1 MAGTSKRALVEQPVA
16 QSAKIR
22 IICQGQSAL
31 NAMSDRI
38 NQAMRQSDD
47 LMKKFY
53 ITTPIYYANGQ
64 PHIGHSYT
72 TIAADVHARY
82 HRLRA
87 TPVLFATG
95 TDEHGQ
101 KVAHSAQA
109 QGMTPQE
116 FVDNIVGS
124 FKQMWQR
131 LHISYDRFIRTT
143 DPHHMAAVQHIFS
156 QLRESG
162 DIYLGEYEGWY
173 CVPCETYLAEVELV
187 DGCCPECG
195 RPVEQV
201 TEQAYFFR
209 TSAYTDRLLEH
220 IESHPDFIQPKS
232 RRNEVLSFVKE
243 GLRDACVSRN
253 RMEWDIPVPGD
264 ESQSIYVWFDALIN
278 YLSQVGYPDKLDEF
292 NRWWPPQIQIVGKDI
307 LTRFHA
313 TLWPAMLMA
322 LDLPLPDVLFAHG
335 WWITDSGDKI
345 SKSKGNILDPYEVA
359 LELARISTATTA
371 VAVDSLRYFL
381 LRQIT
386 FGLDGSFSWRAL
398 LARFNADL
406 ANDLGNLLNRTL
418 PLVER
423 YLNGVIPEPGPGA
436 GELSD
441 EIDHA
446 RTKFEHELVHSDF
459 SAALTAI
466 WELLSSA
473 NKFLDTRGPWA
484 LHKDAKQVELEAVI
498 YDVLDCIRVVA
509 IMIEPFMPKVS
520 DEIWQQ
526 LGLQS
531 AQIEKRWEDC
541 RALKLPSDITI
552 APGRP
557 IFPRV
562 DIKRAMDQLQAES
575 EEQSEPTA
583 ANTISIDEFKQVE
596 LRVGTIVEAHRI
608 PGADKLLRLMVDV
621 GESDTRQIV
630 AGIAQQ
636 FNPRELL
643 DVQVIVVTNLEP
655 ATIHG
660 VESHGMILAAGADEP
675 EALVITDSKCPP
687 GTIVR

>member
-1 MAGTSKRALVEQPVA
+1 MLETVEPQRN
-16 QSAKIR
+16 IR
-22 IICQGQSAL
+22 T
-31 NAMSDRI
+31 DR
-38 NQAMRQSDD
+38 AMRQSSSS
-47 LMKKFY
+47 MKNFY
-53 ITTPIYYANGQ
+53 ITTPIYYVNDR

-82 HRLRA
+82 HRLQGAR
-87 TPVLFATG
+87 VLFATG

-101 KVAHSAQA
+101 KVALSAQA
-109 QGMTPQE
+109 QGIEPQE
-116 FVDNIVGS
+116 FVDDVVGF

-131 LHISYDRFIRTT
+131 LHIRYDRFIRTT
-143 DPHHMAAVQHIFS
+143 DSDHIATVRHVFD
-156 QLRESG
+156 QLRESD

-173 CVPCETYLAEVELV
+173 CVPCETYLTEAELSN
-187 DGCCPECG
+187 GCCPECG
-195 RPVEQV
+195 RQVEQV

-209 TSAYTDRLLEH
+209 TSAYADRLLEH
-220 IESHPDFIQPKS
+220 IESHPQFVQPKS

-243 GLRDACVSRN
+243 GLRDACVSRS

-278 YLSQVGYPDKLDEF
+278 YLSQVGYPDELDEF
-292 NRWWPPQIQIVGKDI
+292 DKWWPPAMQLLGKDI

-335 WWITDSGDKI
+335 WWITATGDKI
-345 SKSKGNILDPYEVA
+345 SKSKGNVLDPYEVSQ
-359 LELARISTATTA
+359 ELGKISGATTA

-381 LRQIT
+381 LREVT
-386 FGLDGSFSWRAL
+386 FGLDGSFSWSAL
-398 LARFNADL
+398 LSRFNADL

-441 EIDHA
+441 EIERI
-446 RTKFEHELVHSDF
+446 RTQIEQELAQSNF
-459 SAALTAI
+459 SAALMDI
-466 WELLSSA
+466 WELLASA
-473 NKFLDTRGPWA
+473 NKFLDTRAPWA
-484 LHKDAKQVELEAVI
+484 LHKESKQVELEAVL

-531 AQIEKRWEDC
+531 AQIQKYWEDC
-541 RALKLPSDITI
+541 CALKLPSDISV

-562 DIKRAMDQLQAES
+562 DIKRAMDRLRADT
-575 EEQSEPTA
+575 EEQPEPA
-583 ANTISIDEFKQVE
+583 AADMIGIDEFEQVA
-596 LRVGTIVEAHRI
+596 LCVGTIVEAHRI
-608 PGADKLLRLMVDV
+608 PGADKLLRLIVDV

-643 DVQVIVVTNLEP
+643 EVQVVVVANLEP

-675 EALVITDSKCPP
+675 EALVITHSKCPP
-687 GTIVR
+687 GTIIR

>member
-1 MAGTSKRALVEQPVA
+1 MGK
-16 QSAKIR
+16 
-22 IICQGQSAL
+22 
-31 NAMSDRI
+31 N
-38 NQAMRQSDD
+38 
-47 LMKKFY
+47 FY
-53 ITTPIYYANGQ
+53 ITTPIYYVNDR

-82 HRLRA
+82 HRLQEA
-87 TPVLFATG
+87 PVLFSTG

-101 KVAHSAQA
+101 KVALSAQA
-109 QGMTPQE
+109 QEIEPQE
-116 FVDNIVGS
+116 FVDNVVGF

-131 LHISYDRFIRTT
+131 LHISYDRFIRTS
-143 DPHHMAAVQHIFS
+143 DPHHIATVQHVFS
-156 QLRESG
+156 QLRESN
-162 DIYLGEYEGWY
+162 DIYLDEYEGWY
-173 CVPCETYLAEVELV
+173 CMPCETYLTEAELV

-195 RPVEQV
+195 RQVEQV

-209 TSAYTDRLLEH
+209 TSAYADRLLEH
-220 IESHPDFIQPKS
+220 IESHPEFIQPKS
-232 RRNEVLSFVKE
+232 RRNEVLSFLKE

-278 YLSQVGYPDKLDEF
+278 YLSQVGYPDELDEF
-292 NRWWPPQIQIVGKDI
+292 NAWWPPQIQLLGKDI

-322 LDLPLPDVLFAHG
+322 LDLPLPDMLFAHG
-335 WWITDSGDKI
+335 WWITDTGDKI
-345 SKSKGNILDPYEVA
+345 SKSKGNVLDPYEISQK
-359 LELARISTATTA
+359 LAEISGATTA

-386 FGLDGSFSWRAL
+386 FGLDGAFSWRAL

-436 GELSD
+436 GELGD
-441 EIDHA
+441 EIERIRVEVEQEMA
-446 RTKFEHELVHSDF
+446 QSNF
-459 SAALTAI
+459 SAALTTI
-466 WELLSSA
+466 WELLASA
-473 NKFLDTRGPWA
+473 NKFLDTRGPW
-484 LHKDAKQVELEAVI
+484 KESKQVELEAVI
-498 YDVLDCIRVVA
+498 YDVLDCIRAVA

-541 RALKLPSDITI
+541 CALKLPSNISI
-552 APGRP
+552 VPGHP

-562 DIKRAMDQLQAES
+562 DIKRAMDQLEAES
-575 EEQSEPTA
+575 EEQPEPA
-583 ANTISIDEFKQVE
+583 AADMISINEFEQVE
-596 LRVGTIVEAHRI
+596 LCVGTIVEAYRI

-643 DVQVIVVTNLEP
+643 DVQVVVVANLEP

>member
-1 MAGTSKRALVEQPVA
+1 
-16 QSAKIR
+16 
-22 IICQGQSAL
+22 
-31 NAMSDRI
+31 
-38 NQAMRQSDD
+38 MRQSNSP
-47 LMKKFY
+47 MKNFY
-53 ITTPIYYANGQ
+53 ITTPIYYVNDR

-72 TIAADVHARY
+72 TIAADIHARY
-82 HRLRA
+82 HRLQRV
-87 TPVLFATG
+87 PVLFSTG

-101 KVAHSAQA
+101 KVALSAQA
-109 QGMTPQE
+109 QGIEPQE
-116 FVDNIVGS
+116 FVDDVVGF

-131 LHISYDRFIRTT
+131 LHISYDRFIRTSDSRHVAT
-143 DPHHMAAVQHIFS
+143 VQHIFS
-156 QLRESG
+156 KLRESG

-173 CVPCETYLAEVELV
+173 CVPCETYLTEAELA

-195 RPVEQV
+195 RQVEQI
-201 TEQAYFFR
+201 TQEAYFFR
-209 TSAYTDRLLEH
+209 TSAYADQLIEH
-220 IESHPDFIQPKS
+220 IENHPQFIQPKS
-232 RRNEVLSFVKE
+232 RCNEVLSFVKE

-278 YLSQVGYPDKLDEF
+278 YLSQVGYPNELDEF
-292 NRWWPPQIQIVGKDI
+292 NKWWPPQIQLLGKDI

-335 WWITDSGDKI
+335 WWITATGDKI
-345 SKSKGNILDPYEVA
+345 SKSKGNVLDPYEVSQ
-359 LELARISTATTA
+359 ELAEISDATTA
-371 VAVDSLRYFL
+371 IAVDSLRYFL
-381 LRQIT
+381 LREVT

-398 LARFNADL
+398 LSRFNADL

-441 EIDHA
+441 EIE
-446 RTKFEHELVHSDF
+446 RTRTQIEQEMTQSNF
-459 SAALTAI
+459 SAALMAI
-466 WELLSSA
+466 WELLASA
-473 NKFLDTRGPWA
+473 NKFLDTREPWT
-484 LHKDAKQVELEAVI
+484 LYKESKQVELEAVL

-509 IMIEPFMPKVS
+509 IMIEPFMPKVC
-520 DEIWQQ
+520 EEMWQQ

-531 AQIEKRWEDC
+531 AQIEKYWEDC
-541 RALKLPSDITI
+541 CALRLPSGVAIE
-552 APGRP
+552 PGRP
-557 IFPRV
+557 IFPRI
-562 DIKRAMDQLQAES
+562 DLQRAMDQLEAKSKKATQ
-575 EEQSEPTA
+575 EEQQPPA
-583 ANTISIDEFKQVE
+583 AGLISIDEFEQVE

-608 PGADKLLRLMVDV
+608 PGADKLLRLIVDV
-621 GESDTRQIV
+621 GEADTRQIV

-643 DVQVIVVTNLEP
+643 EVQVVVVANLEP

-660 VESHGMILAAGADEP
+660 VESHGMILAAGADKP
-675 EALVITDSKCPP
+675 EALVITDSKCQP
-687 GTIVR
+687 GTVIR

>member
-1 MAGTSKRALVEQPVA
+1 MLQTVEPQRN
-16 QSAKIR
+16 IR
-22 IICQGQSAL
+22 T
-31 NAMSDRI
+31 DR
-38 NQAMRQSDD
+38 AMRQSSSS
-47 LMKKFY
+47 MKNFY
-53 ITTPIYYANGQ
+53 ITTPIYYVNDR

-82 HRLRA
+82 HRLQGAR
-87 TPVLFATG
+87 VLFATG

-101 KVAHSAQA
+101 KVALSAEA
-109 QGMTPQE
+109 RGMEPQE
-116 FVDNIVGS
+116 FVDEVVGS

-131 LHISYDRFIRTT
+131 LHIRYDRFIRTT
-143 DPHHMAAVQHIFS
+143 DSDHMATVQHVFD
-156 QLRESG
+156 QLRESN
-162 DIYLGEYEGWY
+162 DLYLGEYEGWY
-173 CVPCETYLAEVELV
+173 CVPCETYLTEAELT
-187 DGCCPECG
+187 DGCCPEC
-195 RPVEQV
+195 RRQVEQV
-201 TEQAYFFR
+201 TERAYFFR
-209 TSAYTDRLLEH
+209 TSAYADRLLEY
-220 IESHPDFIQPKS
+220 IESHPQFIQPKS
-232 RRNEVLSFVKE
+232 RRNEVLSFIKE
-243 GLRDACVSRN
+243 GLRDACVSRS

-278 YLSQVGYPDKLDEF
+278 YLSQVGYPDELDEF
-292 NRWWPPQIQIVGKDI
+292 NKWWPPQMQLLGKDI

-322 LDLPLPDVLFAHG
+322 LDLPVPEMIFAHG
-335 WWITDSGDKI
+335 WWITATGDKI
-345 SKSKGNILDPYEVA
+345 SKSKGNVLDPYEISQ
-359 LELARISTATTA
+359 ELAEISGATTA

-381 LRQIT
+381 LREVT
-386 FGLDGSFSWRAL
+386 FGLDGSFSLGAL
-398 LARFNADL
+398 LSRFNADL

-441 EIDHA
+441 EIERI
-446 RTKFEHELVHSDF
+446 RTQIEQEMAQSNF
-459 SAALTAI
+459 SAALMDI
-466 WELLSSA
+466 WELLASA
-473 NKFLDTRGPWA
+473 NKFLDTRAPWT
-484 LHKDAKQVELEAVI
+484 LHKESKQVELEAVL

-531 AQIEKRWEDC
+531 AQIQKYWEDC
-541 RALKLPSDITI
+541 CALKLPSDISV

-562 DIKRAMDQLQAES
+562 DIKRAMDRLRADS
-575 EEQSEPTA
+575 EEQPEPA
-583 ANTISIDEFKQVE
+583 AADMIGIDEFEQVE
-596 LRVGTIVEAHRI
+596 LCVGTIVEAHRI
-608 PGADKLLRLMVDV
+608 PGADKLLRLIVDV

-643 DVQVIVVTNLEP
+643 EVQVVVVANLEP

-675 EALVITDSKCPP
+675 EALVITDSKCQP
-687 GTIVR
+687 GTIIR

>member
-1 MAGTSKRALVEQPVA
+1 
-16 QSAKIR
+16 
-22 IICQGQSAL
+22 
-31 NAMSDRI
+31 
-38 NQAMRQSDD
+38 MRQANSP
-47 LMKKFY
+47 MKNFY
-53 ITTPIYYANGQ
+53 ITTPIYYVNDR

-82 HRLRA
+82 NRLQGA
-87 TPVLFATG
+87 PVLFSAG

-101 KVAHSAQA
+101 KVALSAQA
-109 QGMTPQE
+109 QGMEPQE
-116 FVDNIVGS
+116 FVDDVVS
-124 FKQMWQR
+124 FFKQMWQR

-143 DPHHMAAVQHIFS
+143 DPNHMATVQQVFS
-156 QLRESG
+156 QLRESD

-173 CVPCETYLAEVELV
+173 CVPCETYLSEAELT

-195 RPVEQV
+195 RQVEQV

-209 TSAYTDRLLEH
+209 TSAYADRLIEH
-220 IESHPDFIQPKS
+220 IETHPQFIQPKT
-232 RRNEVLSFVKE
+232 RRNEVLSFIKE

-253 RMEWDIPVPGD
+253 RTEWDIPVPDD

-278 YLSQVGYPDKLDEF
+278 YLSQVGYPDELDEF
-292 NRWWPPQIQIVGKDI
+292 NKWWPPQIQLLGKDI

-322 LDLPLPDVLFAHG
+322 LDLPIPEMLFAHG
-335 WWITDSGDKI
+335 WWITDTGDKI
-345 SKSKGNILDPYEVA
+345 SKSKGNMLDPYEVSQ
-359 LELARISTATTA
+359 ELAEISGATTA

-381 LRQIT
+381 LREVT
-386 FGLDGSFSWRAL
+386 FGLDGSFSWRTL
-398 LARFNADL
+398 LSRFNADL

-436 GELSD
+436 GELRD
-441 EIDHA
+441 EIERA
-446 RTKFEHELVHSDF
+446 RTQIEQEMAQSNF

-466 WELLSSA
+466 WKLLASA
-473 NKFLDTRGPWA
+473 NKFLDTRSPWA
-484 LHKDAKQVELEAVI
+484 LHRESKQVELEAVL

-531 AQIEKRWEDC
+531 AQIEKYWEDC
-541 RALKLPSDITI
+541 CALKLPSDISV

-562 DIKRAMDQLQAES
+562 DIKRAMDRLRADS
-575 EEQSEPTA
+575 EEQPEPA
-583 ANTISIDEFKQVE
+583 AADMIGIDEFEQVE
-596 LRVGTIVEAHRI
+596 LCVGIIVAAHRI
-608 PGADKLLRLMVDV
+608 PGADKLLRLIVDV

-643 DVQVIVVTNLEP
+643 EVQVVVVANLEP

-687 GTIVR
+687 GTIIR

>member
-1 MAGTSKRALVEQPVA
+1 
-16 QSAKIR
+16 
-22 IICQGQSAL
+22 
-31 NAMSDRI
+31 
-38 NQAMRQSDD
+38 MRQPNSP
-47 LMKKFY
+47 MKNFY
-53 ITTPIYYANGQ
+53 ITTPIYYVNDR

-82 HRLRA
+82 HRLQGEA
-87 TPVLFATG
+87 VLLSTG

-101 KVAHSAQA
+101 KVALSAQA
-109 QGMTPQE
+109 QGMEPQE
-116 FVDNIVGS
+116 FVDDVVS
-124 FKQMWQR
+124 FFKQMWQR

-143 DPHHMAAVQHIFS
+143 DPNHMATVQHVFS

-173 CVPCETYLAEVELV
+173 CVPCETYLSEAELA

-195 RPVEQV
+195 RQVEQV

-209 TSAYTDRLLEH
+209 TSAYADRLIEH
-220 IESHPDFIQPKS
+220 IENHPQFIQPQT
-232 RRNEVLSFVKE
+232 RRNEVLSFIKE

-253 RMEWDIPVPGD
+253 QMEWDIPVPGD

-278 YLSQVGYPDKLDEF
+278 YLSQVGYPDELDEF
-292 NRWWPPQIQIVGKDI
+292 NKWWPPQIQLLGKDI

-313 TLWPAMLMA
+313 TLWPAILMA
-322 LDLPLPDVLFAHG
+322 LELPVPEMLFAHG
-335 WWITDSGDKI
+335 WWITDTGDKI
-345 SKSKGNILDPYEVA
+345 SKSKGNVLDPYEVA
-359 LELARISTATTA
+359 QELAEISGATTA

-381 LRQIT
+381 LREVT

-398 LARFNADL
+398 LSRFNADL

-423 YLNGVIPEPGPGA
+423 YLSGVVPEPGPGA
-436 GELSD
+436 GELRD
-441 EIDHA
+441 EIERI
-446 RTKFEHELVHSDF
+446 RTQIEQEMAQSNF
-459 SAALTAI
+459 SAALAAI
-466 WELLSSA
+466 WELLANA
-473 NKFLDTRGPWA
+473 NKFLDTRAPWT
-484 LHKDAKQVELEAVI
+484 LHKESKQVELEAVL
-498 YDVLDCIRVVA
+498 YDALDCIRIVA

-531 AQIEKRWEDC
+531 AQIEKYWEDC
-541 RALKLPSDITI
+541 CALKLPSDIRV
-552 APGRP
+552 APSRP

-562 DIKRAMDQLQAES
+562 DIKRAMDRLRAGS
-575 EEQSEPTA
+575 EEQPEPA
-583 ANTISIDEFKQVE
+583 AADMISIDEFKQVE
-596 LRVGTIVEAHRI
+596 LRIGTIVEAHRI
-608 PGADKLLRLMVDV
+608 PGADKLLRLIVDV

-643 DVQVIVVTNLEP
+643 EVQVVVVTNLEP

-660 VESHGMILAAGADEP
+660 VQSHGMILAAGADEP